1 MSKIKTIEERYT
13 ALSEKEHIRKRS
25 GMYIGSV
32 KNEDAQ
38 LFLYNEETA
47 KMQLKDISYSPGLL
61 KIIDEI
67 ISNSCDEYRRKNNLG
82 LNKLEVTLYKNGK
95 VEVKDN
101 GGIPVVIHKTAGVYV
116 PEFIFGNLRTSSNYD
131 DTEERNGLGTNG
143 IGSVISNIFSKNFSI
158 YTADTKNSY
167 YRSWSNNM
175 EILNDDLCIK
185 PETSHFTH
193 TTFEIDFSLFDC
205 GNEFSDDFIDLVEKR
220 CIDSAAA
227 NIGLT
232 VVFTLKDGK
241 KNVRKNNWH
250 FRKFEH
256 YIELFSDYIDI
267 NDKVSFSDKM
277 KSVWVFPEGNINV
290 GFVNGGECSKGTHIK
305 AIRQEVNA
313 AVSEHIKS
321 KNKMDIAPRNIDGK
335 YSMFCTYTIANPSYN
350 SQTKE
355 ELTTTVDRFSLDPN
369 FEFKIP
375 NTFLRDVCKSDLVDT
390 VIDWYKQKQEVEDQK
405 TLRKLNKA
413 AKQKIRCS
421 DKFIDANSKKRD
433 ERELW
438 IFEGASASA
447 GFRYARNPQTQA
459 AYLLKGVIMNVDSL
473 APSKIMDNKEL
484 SELFNIIGLQW
495 GQKNDVTKLNFS
507 KIIIATDA
515 DFDGNKISALL
526 LVFFNRFPEL
536 FEAGMVYKSITPIIV
551 ARKGS
556 DEKKYYKIEDYKK
569 EENKLKGYKISYY
582 KGLGSLSSDGYKEM
596 MTSSTLHQF
605 TKDVHSDMNINL
617 WFGKHGAK
625 ERQNKLKD
633 EV

>member
-38 LFLYNEETA
+38 LFLYNKETA